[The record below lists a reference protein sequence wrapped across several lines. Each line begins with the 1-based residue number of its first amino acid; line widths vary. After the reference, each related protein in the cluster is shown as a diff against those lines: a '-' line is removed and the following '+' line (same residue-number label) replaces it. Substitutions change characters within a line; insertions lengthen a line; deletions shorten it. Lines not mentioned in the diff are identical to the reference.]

1 MSASQ
6 AFRTTLVVL
15 LTIAIAY
22 ALVLS
27 ARILI
32 VLLFALIVAS
42 AVRPAFIWLRDRK
55 IPEGIAILLIYLVLG
70 ISIFTVGG
78 AVIPPAVDQLA
89 GYIENEDRLATRII
103 TAQRWIESAA
113 TRISG
118 NEVTIAAED
127 DVRRFVERTVIQL
140 RASGPEMAGEA
151 GALIGDFILVIVI
164 GAYWLTA
171 RDQAVNWGKSLFSMG
186 RRTVIE
192 NIILEIEHN
201 MGYYIRG
208 IVLVALF
215 VGVANFII
223 LTILRV
229 PNAVTLAFIMGVTTM
244 LPIIGGYIGAGVS
257 VIIALISG
265 PIPALGALASFVL
278 VQQVEN
284 HWLTPAVMSRS
295 VGLNPILI
303 IVFLFV
309 GFALG
314 GVTGAFLSV
323 PLAGT
328 VATLLRY
335 LVIEPRKDEVA
346 PRHVE
351 GGILIASPDGTS
363 ISTPQPATGIVQ
375 ETNGEPAPKILRP

>member
-1 MSASQ
+1 MTASQ
-6 AFRTTLVVL
+6 AFRTTLVVIF
-15 LTIAIAY
+15 TIAIAY
-22 ALVLS
+22 AIVLS

-42 AVRPAFIWLRDRK
+42 AVRPAFIWLRERK
-55 IPEGIAILLIYLVLG
+55 IPEGIAILMIYLVIG

-103 TAQRWIESAA
+103 TAQRWLESTASNL
-113 TRISG
+113 TG
-118 NEVTIAAED
+118 NEVTIAAEE
-127 DVRRFVERTVIQL
+127 DVRNFVERTVVQL
-140 RASGPEMAGEA
+140 RNSAPGMAGEA
-151 GALIGDFILVIVI
+151 GAILGDFILVIVI

-186 RRTVIE
+186 RRTILE
-192 NIILEIEHN
+192 DIILEIEHN

-223 LTILRV
+223 LSILRV
-229 PNAVTLAFIMGVTTM
+229 PNPLTLAFIMGVTTM

-257 VIIALISG
+257 VLIALISG
-265 PIPALGALASFVL
+265 PLPALGAFASFVL

-284 HWLTPAVMSRS
+284 HFLTPKIMSRS

-314 GVTGAFLSV
+314 GVTGAFLSI

-335 LVIEPRKDEVA
+335 LVIDPRKDEVA
-346 PRHVE
+346 PRFVE
-351 GGILIASPDGTS
+351 GGILIAGTS
-363 ISTPQPATGIVQ
+363 GTSVSNLPSNPTGVTQ
-375 ETNGEPAPKILRP
+375 ETDSSKILRP